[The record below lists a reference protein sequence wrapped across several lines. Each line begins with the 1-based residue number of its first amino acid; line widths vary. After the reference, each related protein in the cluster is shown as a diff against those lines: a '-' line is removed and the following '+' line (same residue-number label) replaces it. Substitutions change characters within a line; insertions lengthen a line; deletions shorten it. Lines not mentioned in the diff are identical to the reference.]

1 MERHHPEAK
10 CEECTLY
17 GSPYAPGYGPDSA
30 SIVVIGEAP
39 GYREAKEGKPFV
51 GPSGRLLDTVL
62 VGYQIRRDEV
72 YVDNVCAC
80 RPADNRTP
88 TRPEMEAC
96 WPRARSEIEK
106 RTPETIIAL
115 GNTAAQTVLST
126 REGITATRVGPP
138 KQSPQFPGVRIIPTF
153 HPAACLYAADTF
165 PNLVTDIGKA
175 VNPIHVSWEK
185 PTITIIED
193 VYKANMAVKQLQESH
208 DEMTID
214 IEVGI
219 DSERH
224 FGHPEQY
231 KMLCIGISYKPGF
244 VVVFGENVCANRG
257 FEWRFANLLRDKKWI
272 CHNGKFDIAGLLGYC
287 KVLGHLHFDTMLASY
302 VLDERP
308 GTHGLKYLAQELLG
322 APPYAD
328 EISKY
333 VTAKESYAI
342 IPRPVLYEY
351 NAYDAHCTMMLYE
364 HYKKEMDEEQRKLH
378 DFLVTSSLPLMLTEK
393 EGIGIDL
400 EYSDQLVDQYLGV
413 LAPLEEEL
421 SEWVVNPRSPK
432 QVGEALHEM
441 GFRVSSTDEEHL
453 KNIIARSEPGGDA
466 WRFCTLMLRHRRE
479 QKLYGTYV
487 KGIRKRI
494 YRNRI
499 HSTFLLHGTT
509 TGRLASRNPNL
520 FNIPRESAI
529 RKQFVPDDGNTFV
542 QADYRTIELRA
553 MAVEGRDTFLASI
566 FKEGRDIHDE
576 FSLLFY
582 GPDFT
587 KDQRVRTKAFVYGSA
602 YGREPFSIAQ
612 EYGISTREAE
622 ANQQIMFDMMPGIV
636 KWREDI
642 RNTILN
648 EGDDLVTRFGRHRR
662 FWLITND
669 NAKDVVKEG
678 LAFVPQSTAAD
689 IQQHAFNKL
698 RMEHG
703 LATRVSVYDSILVEC
718 PSDDA
723 PDVADLMVRVM
734 EETATELMGDEV
746 PFPVDIKY
754 GRSWGDV

>member
-1 MERHHPEAK
+1 
-10 CEECTLY
+10 
-17 GSPYAPGYGPDSA
+17 
-30 SIVVIGEAP
+30 
-39 GYREAKEGKPFV
+39 
-51 GPSGRLLDTVL
+51 
-62 VGYQIRRDEV
+62 
-72 YVDNVCAC
+72 
-80 RPADNRTP
+80 
-88 TRPEMEAC
+88 
-96 WPRARSEIEK
+96 
-106 RTPETIIAL
+106 
-115 GNTAAQTVLST
+115 
-126 REGITATRVGPP
+126 
-138 KQSPQFPGVRIIPTF
+138 VRIIPTF